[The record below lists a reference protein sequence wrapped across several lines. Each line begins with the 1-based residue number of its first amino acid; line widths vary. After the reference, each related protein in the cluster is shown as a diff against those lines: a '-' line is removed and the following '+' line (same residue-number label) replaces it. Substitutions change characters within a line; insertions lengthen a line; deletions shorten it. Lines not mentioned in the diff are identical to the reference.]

1 MHRPGLL
8 RRQAG
13 CACQTDGRRNPKLV
27 QITTAYGQTRRRR
40 LDSEPRQYVEIRQEK
55 PKNKYQQDAP
65 EYRTCRHL
73 TEAIITDGT
82 AKDVT
87 TAGCIGF
94 GGKAS
99 ARHNIDDG
107 LTLP

>member
-1 MHRPGLL
+1 MRMSNRWSPPTPSWYRL
-8 RRQAG
+8 RQP
-13 CACQTDGRRNPKLV
+13 TDKPAEGSSIL
-27 QITTAYGQTRRRR
+27 TR
-40 LDSEPRQYVEIRQEK
+40 DQYVKIRQEK

-65 EYRTCRHL
+65 KYRTCRHL

-94 GGKAS
+94 GGRPAP
-99 ARHNIDDG
+99 D
-107 LTLP
+107 TT